1 VDDVAVYARDLGES
15 GVEVTGQGTA
25 QPLLLGGD
33 LGRPVVPVV
42 DHVLQN
48 PASESTVAA

>member
-1 VDDVAVYARDLGES
+1 VDDAAVHARDVGES
-15 GVEVTGQGTA
+15 GIEITDQGTA
-25 QPLLLGGD
+25 QPLLLDGG

-48 PASESTVAA
+48 PASASAVAG